1 VLGIPGS
8 GRHRQEEPWGLLTRQ
23 SSLVGEYQVSEKMCL
38 KGQNSGHC
46 QEKYWLRTPQ
56 DQVPSTK
63 EVYLPQRDRG
73 QGIRRQQT
81 GDRGGGRR
89 GREQGRERRVS
100 PGVGHRPASG

>member
-1 VLGIPGS
+1 M
-8 GRHRQEEPWGLLTRQ
+8 LTRQ

-63 EVYLPQRDRG
+63 EVYLPQRKKG
-73 QGIRRQQT
+73 QGIRDKGRRQRKWEKRKRIREKRMSICPGEKT
-81 GDRGGGRR
+81 GLPLDRG
-89 GREQGRERRVS
+89 ETDVA
-100 PGVGHRPASG
+100 HRKMAV